1 MEQNQVSMT
10 AIMTAYIRYFHAQ
23 FDTPK
28 IFDDFLAYHLL
39 PEERRA
45 IIEQAL
51 TSSLQFNE
59 TNVKALSPQ
68 QMASLAGLLQFM
80 GSSIVLSRSCY
91 TEDKL
96 ETAVE
101 QGVKQYIILGAG
113 MDTFSFRRL
122 KLTDQLQVFE
132 VDHPAT
138 QAFKRNRI
146 TELGWKV
153 PSNLHFVPMDF
164 TQEKLI
170 AALMQSSF
178 DLNAKSFFS
187 WLGVTMY
194 LTREEVL
201 ATLSDIA
208 HSIPS
213 GSTIVFDYHDNDTP
227 DKATSDFRA
236 SLAQQ
241 ASELMQSGFDPS
253 KLSTDLSGIGLRL
266 LENLSPID
274 IEEQY
279 FQERADGYHAAEHA
293 HLAYA
298 VVE

>member
-10 AIMTAYIRYFHAQ
+10 AIMTAYIRSFHALY
-23 FDTPK
+23 DAPK

-39 PEERRA
+39 SEERRA

-51 TSSLQFNE
+51 IASLQFNE

-80 GSSIVLSRSCY
+80 GASIVLSRSRY

-96 ETAVE
+96 ETAVK

-113 MDTFSFRRL
+113 MDTFAFRRL
-122 KLTDQLQVFE
+122 KLMEQLQVFE

-146 TELGWKV
+146 TELEWKV
-153 PSNLHFVPMDF
+153 PSNLHFVSMDF

-170 AALMQSSF
+170 TALMQSSF

-201 ATLSDIA
+201 TTLGDIA

-213 GSTIVFDYHDNDTP
+213 GSTLVFDYHDNDTP
-227 DKATSDFRA
+227 DKETLDFRA

-241 ASELMQSGFDPS
+241 AGELMKSGFDPAT
-253 KLSTDLSGIGLRL
+253 LSTDLSGIGLRL

-274 IEEQY
+274 IEEHY
-279 FQERADGYHAAEHA
+279 FQGRADGYHAAEHA
-293 HLAYA
+293 HIAYA

>member
-10 AIMTAYIRYFHAQ
+10 AIMTAYIRSFHALY
-23 FDTPK
+23 DTPK

-39 PEERRA
+39 SEERRA

-51 TSSLQFNE
+51 IASLQFNE

-80 GSSIVLSRSCY
+80 GASIVLSRSRY

-113 MDTFSFRRL
+113 MDTFAFRRL
-122 KLTDQLQVFE
+122 KLMELQVFE

-146 TELGWKV
+146 TDLGWKV

-164 TQEKLI
+164 TQDKLI
-170 AALMQSSF
+170 AQLMQSSF
-178 DLNAKSFFS
+178 DLTAKSFFS

-213 GSTIVFDYHDNDTP
+213 GSTIVFDYHDNKTP
-227 DKATSDFRA
+227 DKETSDFRA

-241 ASELMQSGFDPS
+241 AGELMKSGFDPS
-253 KLSTDLSGIGLRL
+253 TLSTDLSGIGLRL
-266 LENLSPID
+266 LENLSPIN

-279 FQERADGYHAAEHA
+279 FQKRADGYHAAEHA